1 MTRHLGSSKPAVER
15 ARNTLSRRRML
26 QLGAGAAATAA
37 LAPALQSGAEDP
49 APVPV
54 AARDRKLLF
63 VFCAFGGAS
72 IIDSFLPIPESAVG
86 DAALAATLNVYPDAL
101 VEQISGS
108 NLRHVGLLA
117 DSDYSFYV
125 KPTNMGEL
133 LRRHGQDAAVIAH
146 DVSSVNHAIGQQR
159 SLNGAGINRGRT
171 LLEAMAV
178 RYGGGMSLPSCNMAR
193 GGFIEHGSDVTV
205 PLRARHELITA
216 PLLFAMG
223 THGYR
228 GLAGLPA
235 SAGVERARSIREQL
249 DRESVFASTFAKSPR
264 LQTYLQKRRDA
275 RTDFEAAGMIDKLL
289 LLEPGSV
296 DPRLGLV
303 GSEIASVLR
312 EKLPVMEIDEVQA
325 QLALGF
331 LLTYHGMSSSIAVG
345 LREDPPIVEAG
356 PLNTPIAFDFS
367 HTNHRMT
374 QNIMW
379 GRTAALLDTFIG
391 LLKQYDYMGDP
402 ALGKMW
408 DRSLIYVASEFG
420 RSKSRPSGS
429 TGWST
434 AHDLNNGSLII
445 SPLIRGNRVYGGVDP
460 KTGRTYGFDPATG
473 QPDPASKFFE
483 GDVYS
488 LLAHALD
495 IPFAGRRDFAG
506 VVRG

>member
-1 MTRHLGSSKPAVER
+1 
-15 ARNTLSRRRML
+15 ML
-26 QLGAGAAATAA
+26 QMGAMAAAAA
-37 LAPALQSGAEDP
+37 GLGPSLRSGAQQTAPGPVDP
-49 APVPV
+49 K
-54 AARDRKLLF
+54 DRKLLF

-86 DAALAATLNVYPDAL
+86 DSALRATLNVYPDAL
-101 VEQISGS
+101 VEQIAGS

-117 DSDYSFYV
+117 DAEYSFYV

-159 SLNGAGINRGRT
+159 SLNGAGINAGRT
-171 LLEAMAV
+171 LMEAMAV
-178 RYGGGMSLPSCNMAR
+178 RYGGGMPLPSCNMAR
-193 GGFIEHGSDVTV
+193 GGFIEHGSDVTL
-205 PLRARHELITA
+205 PLRARHELISS

-223 THGYR
+223 THGHR
-228 GLAGLPA
+228 GIPGLPSG
-235 SAGVERARSIREQL
+235 SAIERSRHIREQL
-249 DRESVFASTFAKSPR
+249 DRESVFALTFGKSPR
-264 LQTYLQKRRDA
+264 LSTYLRQRQDA
-275 RTDFEAAGMIDKLL
+275 RRDFEAGGMIDKLL
-289 LLEPGSV
+289 LLEPGSI

-303 GSEIASVLR
+303 GSELASVLR
-312 EKLPVMEIDEVQA
+312 SKLPVMEIDEVQA

-331 LLTYHGMSSSIAVG
+331 LLTYHGMSTSIAVG
-345 LREDPPIVEAG
+345 LREDPPIVDAG

-379 GRTAALLDTFIG
+379 GRTAALLDTFIS
-391 LLKQYDYMGDP
+391 LLKQYDYMSDP

-420 RSKSRPSGS
+420 RSKSRPEGS
-429 TGWST
+429 TSWST
-434 AHDLNNGSLII
+434 AHDLNNGSLVI
-445 SPLIRGNRVYGGVDP
+445 SPLIKGNRIYGAVDP
-460 KTGRTYGFDPATG
+460 KTGLTFGFDPRTG
-473 QPDPASKFFE
+473 EPNPSTKFFE

-495 IPFAGRRDFAG
+495 IPFAGRRDFPA